1 MLQKIISGKRILI
14 IDDDGSTRESIKL
27 LLSID
32 RHLVTEARD
41 GVEALALIA
50 EQPFDLVM
58 LDFFMPGMN
67 GDEVARRI
75 RGIAPSLPILMVTA
89 YVEKLVGANGP
100 DNTAVCGERA
110 ARRNQQTPSV
120 RRPKLIAPQLCG
132 AMLTHRPYT
141 ISRGS

>member
-75 RGIAPSLPILMVTA
+75 REIAPSLPILMVTA

-100 DNTAVCGERA
+100 DNTAVLGKPFAVNALRGEISKLL
-110 ARRNQQTPSV
+110 PSGD
-120 RRPKLIAPQLCG
+120 QN
-132 AMLTHRPYT
+132 
-141 ISRGS
+141 